1 MRGTTSKADYEEF
14 VKAVTGFPP
23 TERDGK
29 SAQNVFEE
37 SYEILDKLARAKP
50 EFPRA
55 MAWKAYALALSVY
68 ERWGLPPGAQENS
81 MNDDQRKDAA
91 LQLAEDAVNLD
102 ETDYD
107 LHWALADVHLIRGD
121 FSEALDAFGEALYLN
136 RDERHP
142 SLFAEAGSAM
152 MQAGDLDN
160 ADAHFR
166 KAKLPDWHHWSRG
179 LFLFLKAGRGDPDTF
194 LTLAVEEVK
203 STRTQLGDDFYQSEI
218 QLVLAAVHWRRSQL
232 FTEKAGLATDPTAKD
247 LFNLY
252 ATRNTRAAGRAID
265 TFRALF
271 PQWTAQT
278 AIDSLSLQNPDDK
291 LWWEETMNE
300 VWKL

>member
-1 MRGTTSKADYEEF
+1 MRGTTSRADFDEF
-14 VKAVTGFPP
+14 AKAVVGFPP

-29 SAQNVFEE
+29 TAQKVFEE
-37 SYEILDKLARAKP
+37 SYAALDKLAGK
-50 EFPRA
+50 FPRA

-68 ERWGLPPGAQENS
+68 ERWALPPGVKETS
-81 MNDDQRKDAA
+81 MNDQQRLDEA
-91 LQLAEDAVNLD
+91 LRLAEDAVNLD

-107 LHWALADVHLIRGD
+107 LHWALADVHLIRD
-121 FSEALDAFGEALYLN
+121 EFPEAISAFENALYLN

-160 ADAHFR
+160 GEVHFR
-166 KAKLPDWHHWSRG
+166 KAKTPDWHHWMRG
-179 LFLFLKAGRGDPDTF
+179 IFLFLKAGRADPDTF
-194 LTLAVEEVK
+194 LNQALEELK

-218 QLVLAAVHWRRSQL
+218 QLVLAAVHWRRSRL
-232 FTEKAGLATDPTAKD
+232 FTEKATASTNPAAKD

-252 ATRNTRAAGRAID
+252 ATRNTNAARRAINN
-265 TFRALF
+265 FRTLF
-271 PQWTAQT
+271 PHWSVQT
-278 AIDSLSLQNPDDK
+278 AIDSLSLQRSTDK